1 MTSTSVHKEFRNY
14 SYSTIKP
21 VFNISQGT
29 FNNILKYTK
38 NVMDIIYDHYCP
50 IKKV

>member
-29 FNNILKYTK
+29 FNNILKFTK
-38 NVMDIIYDHYCP
+38 NVMDIIYDTKQAT
-50 IKKV
+50 KK